1 LMSLKVHMKS
11 SFRQAG
17 FLLAALLLVC
27 TGCVLFGP
35 PHSEYRPI
43 HQYATDCNTSNV
55 VADLATVSSDLNLED
70 DGGRT
75 PLHIASGNC
84 CTGVVMV
91 LLQKH
96 AKMDVKGK
104 AGETPLHVAAQ
115 EGCSNAVLLLLD
127 HGAKINA
134 RDKQSRTPLKRAIEY
149 QQPAIADILRSRGGV
164 E

>member
-1 LMSLKVHMKS
+1 MKS
-11 SFRQAG
+11 LFTEAR
-17 FLLAALLLVC
+17 FLLAPMLLLS
-27 TGCVLFGP
+27 TGCVFFGP

-43 HQYATDCNTSNV
+43 HQYATDCNASNV
-55 VADLATVSSDLNLED
+55 IADLATRPTDLNLKD
-70 DGGRT
+70 DSGRT
-75 PLHIASGNC
+75 PLHIASANC
-84 CTGVVMV
+84 CTGIVMILV
-91 LLQKH
+91 QKH
-96 AKMDVKGK
+96 AKVDERGK

-149 QQPAIADILRSRGGV
+149 QQTGIADLLRIHGGV